1 MVSCAC
7 ASSAKAFGNAA
18 RMIAAGLCDAAVV
31 GGADSLCLT
40 TLYGFHSL
48 NLNHKARADR
58 STCGGMVS
66 RSAKQPVSCC
76 WSGLGPTEA
85 DRVHLLGV
93 GESNDAHH
101 MSSPHPEGAG
111 ALLAMERALAS
122 AATTPSDIDYINLHG
137 TATRIGDSAED
148 IAVFS
153 LFGEA
158 TARGST
164 KGHTGHTL
172 GAAGIVEAIVSALAI
187 RHNLLPG
194 SPHTET
200 IDPEFRGRY
209 QLTAERARVDRVL
222 SNSFGF
228 GGSNCSLDRV
238 WPHDQRVI
246 SRASAS
252 RAPGLV
258 GWAAACPVLAGL
270 APYEP
275 AKFVPQP
282 VTLLPPAERRRAAV
296 ATRLAIGVASEALAQ
311 RRVVTRQRWRWCS
324 HHLAAT
330 AIRCN
335 DILCVLATAGREVSP
350 TRFHNSVH
358 NAPAGYWSVATGSC
372 EPSTSLCAYDAS
384 FAAGLVDAAA
394 QVTVDDRPV
403 TLVAYDLPYPEPLH
417 FVSADRGSRRVGAG
431 ADT

>member
-1 MVSCAC
+1 MQPLALNHMCIVSCAGFGQDATLAALVSGHSGLQPCHFETVALPTWTGEIEAVDNVRLPADYADFDCRNNRLAEIALGQDGFAEAVARAVERYGAARIGAFVGTSTSGILQTEQAFRVRDPGNGHLPAGFHYEQTHNTGSLAAYLRARLGLSGPAFVVSCAC
-7 ASSAKAFGNAA
+7 ASSAKAFGHAA
-18 RMIAAGLCDAAVV
+18 RMIAAGLCDAAIV

-48 NLNHKARADR
+48 NLNAPGPCRPFDVRRDGISIGEAAGFVLLERPLPD
-58 STCGGMVS
+58 GG
-66 RSAKQPVSCC
+66 
-76 WSGLGPTEA
+76 

-111 ALLAMERALAS
+111 ALLAMQRALAS

-228 GGSNCSLDRV
+228 GGSNCSL
-238 WPHDQRVI
+238 
-246 SRASAS
+246 
-252 RAPGLV
+252 
-258 GWAAACPVLAGL
+258 VLGL
-270 APYEP
+270 A
-275 AKFVPQP
+275 
-282 VTLLPPAERRRAAV
+282 
-296 ATRLAIGVASEALAQ
+296 
-311 RRVVTRQRWRWCS
+311 
-324 HHLAAT
+324 H
-330 AIRCN
+330 
-335 DILCVLATAGREVSP
+335 
-350 TRFHNSVH
+350 
-358 NAPAGYWSVATGSC
+358 
-372 EPSTSLCAYDAS
+372 
-384 FAAGLVDAAA
+384 
-394 QVTVDDRPV
+394 
-403 TLVAYDLPYPEPLH
+403 
-417 FVSADRGSRRVGAG
+417 
-431 ADT
+431 